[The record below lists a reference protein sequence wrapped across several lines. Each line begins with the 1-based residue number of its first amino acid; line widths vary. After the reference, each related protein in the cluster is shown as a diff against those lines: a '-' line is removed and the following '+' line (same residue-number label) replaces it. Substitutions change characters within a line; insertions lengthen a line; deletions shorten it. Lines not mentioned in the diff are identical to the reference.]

1 MEKIITVILIVIILV
16 PLLLC
21 NFPLAI
27 VEGNSMY
34 PTYKDGSV
42 LLATRLFNIEHLK
55 VGDVCVYQRGENL
68 VIKRITRINPTGD
81 SYSFYFEGDN
91 PTDSYDSR
99 HYGYVEEE
107 RIVAKVIGKIKY

>member
-1 MEKIITVILIVIILV
+1 MERIITVILIVIILV
-16 PLLLC
+16 LLLIC
-21 NFPLAI
+21 NFPLAL

-99 HYGYVEEE
+99 LYDMLKKKES
-107 RIVAKVIGKIKY
+107 